1 MPAAL
6 PGATLR
12 TVTTTG
18 LPTSPAEYVGVV
30 RYEPRTPG
38 ARPATEWRASIVAV
52 AAEIGFARTGFAPVL
67 PYDEAGERFREFI
80 AQARHGAMGYLER
93 HGSRNAPQRLLPE
106 ARTLISVALT
116 YAGGSRLVQL
126 KQRGSAPDNSA
137 PGAAIA
143 AYALGPDYHRVVKA
157 KLAALGQACADIVG
171 RAVVAR
177 SCVDTAPLLER
188 EAARQAGVGFIGKS
202 TMNIIPGVG
211 SYFLTGELLVDAAI
225 EPGTPLPDGCGRC
238 RLCLD
243 ACPTG
248 AFVDAYTLDARRC
261 IAYLTIEHRGVIPR
275 ELRSL
280 IGARVFG
287 CDVCQDVCP
296 YNAAADKHP
305 ASPDLAP
312 RAELLAI
319 TLPELLALTAAG
331 YRRLVRG
338 SALERAT
345 RRMLQ
350 RNAAV
355 ALGNSRDPK
364 AAAPLRAA
372 LGSSSDLVRGH
383 AAWALGQLPLDQEP
397 QDRENAV
404 RALASLTLDDPIPWV
419 RDEAEQSLA
428 ATGKLR

>member
-1 MPAAL
+1 
-6 PGATLR
+6 
-12 TVTTTG
+12 
-18 LPTSPAEYVGVV
+18 
-30 RYEPRTPG
+30 
-38 ARPATEWRASIVAV
+38 
-52 AAEIGFARTGFAPVL
+52 
-67 PYDEAGERFREFI
+67 
-80 AQARHGAMGYLER
+80 MGYLER
-93 HGSRNAPQRLLPE
+93 HGSRDSPQQLLPE
-106 ARTLISVALT
+106 ARTLIAVALP
-116 YAGGSRLVQL
+116 YVGGSRLIQL
-126 KQRGSAPDNSA
+126 KKQDPRGAASAPSA
-137 PGAAIA
+137 TIA
-143 AYALGPDYHRVVKA
+143 AYALGPDYHRVVKL
-157 KLAALGQACADIVG
+157 KLAELGQACADIVG
-171 RAVVAR
+171 SAVLAR

-202 TMNIIPGVG
+202 TMSIIPGVG
-211 SYFLTGELLVDAAI
+211 SYFLTGELLVDAAL
-225 EPGTPLPDGCGRC
+225 EPGAPIPDGCGRC

-275 ELRSL
+275 ELRRL

-312 RAELLAI
+312 RPELLGVSLPALLAI
-319 TLPELLALTAAG
+319 SAAD

-355 ALGNSRDPK
+355 ALGNSRTSA
-364 AAAPLRAA
+364 AAAPLFTA
-372 LGSSSDLVRGH
+372 LDSSSDLVRGH
-383 AAWALGQLPLDQEP
+383 AAWALGELPLDEP
-397 QDRENAV
+397 REREEAV
-404 RALASLTLDDPIPWV
+404 RALTSLAHHDPLTWV
-419 RDEAEQSLA
+419 RGEAEQSLA
-428 ATGKLR
+428 TLGKLG

>member
-1 MPAAL
+1 MAA
-6 PGATLR
+6 AT
-12 TVTTTG
+12 
-18 LPTSPAEYVGVV
+18 
-30 RYEPRTPG
+30 
-38 ARPATEWRASIVAV
+38 
-52 AAEIGFARTGFAPVL
+52 EIGFARTGFAPVT
-67 PYDEAGERFREFI
+67 PYAEAGAHFREFL
-80 AQARHGAMGYLER
+80 AHARHGAMGYLER
-93 HGSRNAPQRLLPE
+93 YGLRNAPRTLLPE
-106 ARTLISVALT
+106 AQTLISVALP

-126 KQRGSAPDNSA
+126 RKRGSALGQSSGEA
-137 PGAAIA
+137 VIA
-143 AYALGPDYHRVVKA
+143 AYALGPDYHRVVKT
-157 KLAALGQACADIVG
+157 KLAELAQACADIVG
-171 RAVVAR
+171 RAVLAR

-202 TMNIIPGVG
+202 TMSIIPGAG
-211 SYFLTGELLVDAAI
+211 SYFLSGELLVDASI

-275 ELRSL
+275 ELRRP

-305 ASPDLAP
+305 ASPALAP
-312 RAELLAI
+312 R
-319 TLPELLALTAAG
+319 PELLGLSLRDLLMLSAAG

-355 ALGNSRDPK
+355 ALGNSRDPG
-364 AAAPLRAA
+364 ATVVLRAA

-383 AAWALGQLPLDQEP
+383 VAWALGELPLAGLTAELA
-397 QDRENAV
+397 ECS
-404 RALASLTLDDPIPWV
+404 RALASLARHDPMTWV
-419 RDEAEQSLA
+419 RDEAEESLA
-428 ATGKLR
+428 ALSKLG

>member
-1 MPAAL
+1 MNSP
-6 PGATLR
+6 
-12 TVTTTG
+12 G
-18 LPTSPAEYVGVV
+18 LPTSPAERAGVA
-30 RYEPRTPG
+30 RYEPRATSPF
-38 ARPATEWRASIVAV
+38 PAAEWRASIVA
-52 AAEIGFARTGFAPVL
+52 AASRVGFARTGFASVAPFV
-67 PYDEAGERFREFI
+67 EAGAHF
-80 AQARHGAMGYLER
+80 QAFLAHSRHGSMSYLER
-93 HGSRNAPQRLLPE
+93 QKTRAAPRSLLPE
-106 ARTLISVALT
+106 AQTLISVALA

-126 KQRGSAPDNSA
+126 KRSAESA
-137 PGAAIA
+137 SIA
-143 AYALGPDYHRVVKA
+143 AYALGPDYHRVIKA
-157 KLAALGQACADIVG
+157 KLAELGQACADILG
-171 RAVVAR
+171 RPVLAR

-188 EAARQAGVGFIGKS
+188 EAARRAGVGFIGKS
-202 TMNIIPGVG
+202 AMNIIPGVG

-275 ELRSL
+275 ELRAL
-280 IGARVFG
+280 IGERVFG

-312 RAELLAI
+312 RAELLQVSL
-319 TLPELLALTAAG
+319 TELLELSASG

-338 SALERAT
+338 TALERAT

-355 ALGNSRDPK
+355 ALGNSRRTD
-364 AAAPLRAA
+364 AAPALRAA

-383 AAWALGQLPLDQEP
+383 AAWALGELAALGT
-397 QDRENAV
+397 V
-404 RALASLTLDDPIPWV
+404 RAERDETTQALAAVTRHDPATWV
-419 RDEAEQSLA
+419 REEAEEALA
-428 ATGKLR
+428 TLAKLG

>member
-1 MPAAL
+1 MS
-6 PGATLR
+6 
-12 TVTTTG
+12 TVG
-18 LPTSPAEYVGVV
+18 LPTSPAEHPGVA
-30 RYEPRTPG
+30 RYEPRAPS
-38 ARPATEWRASIVAV
+38 PSPPSEWRASIVA
-52 AAEIGFARTGFAPVL
+52 AATQIGFARTGFAPVA
-67 PYDEAGERFREFI
+67 PFSEAGGRFQEFI
-80 AQARHGAMGYLER
+80 AHSRHGVMGYLER
-93 HGSRNAPQRLLPE
+93 HGPRNAPQSLLPE
-106 ARTLISVALT
+106 ARTLISVALA

-126 KQRGSAPDNSA
+126 RTQRGAPAGSL
-137 PGAAIA
+137 PGATIA
-143 AYALGPDYHRVVKA
+143 AYALGPDYHRVVKT
-157 KLAALGQACADIVG
+157 KLAELGQACADIVG
-171 RAVVAR
+171 RTVVAR

-202 TMNIIPGVG
+202 TMSIIPGVG
-211 SYFLTGELLVDAAI
+211 SYFLTGELLVDATI

-275 ELRSL
+275 ELRPL

-305 ASPDLAP
+305 ASSDLAP
-312 RAELLAI
+312 RPELLAVS
-319 TLPELLALTAAG
+319 LPELLALSAAG

-355 ALGNSRDPK
+355 ALGNSRAPE
-364 AAAPLRAA
+364 AAPPLLAA
-372 LGSSSDLVRGH
+372 LGSASDLVRGH
-383 AAWALGQLPLDQEP
+383 AAWALGELALGELPSQQE
-397 QDRENAV
+397 NVASV
-404 RALASLTLDDPIPWV
+404 LAPVAGHDPMPWV

-428 ATGKLR
+428 ALGKLR